1 MIFKGADLVEGG
13 RIMQA
18 IILALINNIKDEHTL
33 EVIYE
38 FITALIIDE

>member
-1 MIFKGADLVEGG
+1 MKGG

-18 IILALINNIKDEHTL
+18 IILALISNIKDEHMM